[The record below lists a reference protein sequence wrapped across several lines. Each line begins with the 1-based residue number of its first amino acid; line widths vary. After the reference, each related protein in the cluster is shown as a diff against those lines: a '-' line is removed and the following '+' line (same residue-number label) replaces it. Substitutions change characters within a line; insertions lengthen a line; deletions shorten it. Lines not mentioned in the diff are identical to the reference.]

1 MKKIFKKFTLQKK
14 DVAADGS
21 FKCVFA
27 TMGVEDKDGDV
38 TMPGFFGKQSF
49 VVVPAHD
56 WSHVPIAKASCYED
70 GSQAIAEGKFNLE
83 IESAADWFKAMQFD
97 LNEGEP
103 LMEWSY
109 GFTTLE
115 GGSMPGQLNDRRVR
129 FLQPLTGGAPGCK
142 IYEVSPVLVGAG
154 EKTRTLMAKALG
166 DDGKRF
172 CDEAAEVLDAAES
185 LITRGVSLADLRRKD
200 GRELSAVNKERLALI
215 ADSFVKAAKDMVA
228 LVAPVEKVADAPVVT
243 SPELV
248 KEVARALRLRAGIQ
262 A

>member
-1 MKKIFKKFTLQKK
+1 MTKIFKKFTIQKK

-38 TMPGFFGKQSF
+38 TLPGFFGKQAF
-49 VVVPAHD
+49 VVVPVHD
-56 WSHVPIAKASCYED
+56 WNHVPIGKATCYEM
-70 GSQAIAEGKFNLE
+70 GNEAIAEGKFNLE

-109 GFTTLE
+109 GFKTLD
-115 GGSMPGQLNDRRVR
+115 GGSVPGQVNDRRVR
-129 FLQPLTGGAPGCK
+129 FLGPIDGQPGCK

-154 EKTRTLMAKALG
+154 EKTRTLMAKAMG

-172 CDEAAEVLDAAES
+172 CDEASEVLDAAED
-185 LITRGVSLADLRRKD
+185 LIVRGKSLADLRAKD
-200 GRELSAVNKERLALI
+200 GREMSAVNKERLALI

-228 LVAPVEKVADAPVVT
+228 LVAPVSRTVVT
-243 SPELV
+243 AEASPELV
-248 KEVARALRLRAGIQ
+248 KEMARALKLRAGIRE
-262 A
+262 